1 MLIAGQGQIVFLW
14 AEQNHFNIQAEGQG
28 SLGQAIMYDYKN
40 KSCMSQGTQSGS
52 LYQPRWGGRWQ
63 GGSRGRGHMYTY
75 GWFMLMFD
83 RKQQNS
89 VKQLSY
95 NLKINKFFKKEKKS
109 KEKQRLKWK
118 KQSDMESE
126 LTSLLQKGWLCR
138 TGESH
143 ADTIRPHRGDTFK

>member
-14 AEQNHFNIQAEGQG
+14 AEQMHFNIQAEGQG

-52 LYQPRWGGRWQ
+52 LYQPRWE

-75 GWFMLMFD
+75 GWFMLMID
-83 RKQQNS
+83 RKQQKS

-95 NLKINKFFKKEKKS
+95 N
-109 KEKQRLKWK
+109 
-118 KQSDMESE
+118 
-126 LTSLLQKGWLCR
+126 
-138 TGESH
+138 
-143 ADTIRPHRGDTFK
+143 